1 MQIMS
6 LGEHYIL
13 HLHKMSESNSIV
25 AKVLIRFHEM
35 IIIWGHKQRKSLV
48 MVKRNLNK
56 FPLLSSPVGQ

>member
-13 HLHKMSESNSIV
+13 HLNNMSENNSIV

-35 IIIWGHKQRKSLV
+35 IIIWGPKQKSL
-48 MVKRNLNK
+48 
-56 FPLLSSPVGQ
+56 